1 MRTIRNKRSF
11 VLSRSSFAG
20 SGKFT
25 AHWTGDNHAT
35 FVDLHSSI
43 SSMFPLR
50 VKKGYCASHNAHS
63 PNKIVSRRLKTL
75 FLVNVGLKCN

>member
-1 MRTIRNKRSF
+1 MRTVRNKRSF
-11 VLSRSSFAG
+11 VLTRSSFAG

-43 SSMFPLR
+43 SSMFHLR
-50 VKKGYCASHNAHS
+50 IKKRYRISYDKHN
-63 PNKIVSRRLKTL
+63 PNKIVLRQLKTITFRL
-75 FLVNVGLKCN
+75 LT